1 MEKDIDKIAKYRY
14 TDIDNPRMK
23 EGRKGVFFMS
33 KISVIGA
40 GSVGATVANDLMIQG
55 VASEIVLI
63 DINKKKAIG
72 EALDIY
78 QGAPFHSPAIV
89 RSGDYEDA
97 AGSDIVVITCGMA
110 RKPGMTRL
118 DLAQTNVNILKDVA
132 RNVVKYASN
141 AVYVIVSNPVDILTY
156 VFTKISGL
164 PERQIIGSGTILD
177 TSRLQSELAK
187 RFHISPKNVHAHV
200 YGEHGDSSFVPWS
213 LVHIANNHVDAYK
226 ESSPDRDRID
236 WNQDYEDV
244 EQFVKKS
251 GGMIIEN
258 KGATFYAVA
267 MSVCH
272 ICKCIFSG
280 AGTALT
286 VSTMMHGE
294 YGVSDVCLSVLS
306 LVDRDGVRGKIL
318 NKLTDEEVQKLQRS
332 AEKLK
337 SVIDQ
342 IEF

>member
-1 MEKDIDKIAKYRY
+1 
-14 TDIDNPRMK
+14 
-23 EGRKGVFFMS
+23 MS

-40 GSVGATVANDLMIQG
+40 GNVGATVANDLMVQG

-63 DINKKKAIG
+63 DINKKKAMG

-89 RSGDYEDA
+89 RSGDYDDA
-97 AGSDIVVITCGMA
+97 AGSDIVVITCGIA
-110 RKPGMTRL
+110 RKPGMSRL

-132 RNVVKYASN
+132 KNVVAYAPN

-156 VFTKISGL
+156 VFHKVSGL
-164 PERQIIGSGTILD
+164 PEHQIVGSGTILD
-177 TSRLQSELAK
+177 TSRLQSELAR
-187 RFHISPKNVHAHV
+187 RFCISPKNVHAHV

-213 LVHIANNHVDAYK
+213 LATIANNHIDVYK
-226 ESSPDRDRID
+226 DNSPDKARIH
-236 WNQDYEDV
+236 WNRDYEDV
-244 EQFVKKS
+244 ETFVKKS
-251 GGMIIEN
+251 GGIVIEN

-272 ICKCIFSG
+272 ICKCIFNG

-294 YGVSDVCLSVLS
+294 YGVEDVCLSTLA
-306 LVDRDGVRGKIL
+306 LVDRSGVRGKIL
-318 NKLTDEEVQKLQRS
+318 NKLTDEEVQKLHAS
-332 AEKLK
+332 ADKLK
-337 SVIDQ
+337 SVIAQ
-342 IEF
+342 ITL

>member
-1 MEKDIDKIAKYRY
+1 
-14 TDIDNPRMK
+14 
-23 EGRKGVFFMS
+23 MS

-40 GSVGATVANDLMIQG
+40 GSVGATVANDLMVQG

-63 DINKKKAIG
+63 DINKKKAVG

-89 RSGDYEDA
+89 RSGDYAEA
-97 AGSDIVVITCGMA
+97 ANSDIIVITCGIA

-118 DLAQTNVNILKDVA
+118 DLAQTNINILKEVA
-132 RNVVKYASN
+132 KNVLPHAPKAI
-141 AVYVIVSNPVDILTY
+141 YVIVSNPVDILTY
-156 VFTKISGL
+156 VFHKISGL
-164 PERQIIGSGTILD
+164 PENQIIGSGTILD
-177 TSRLQSELAK
+177 TSRLQSALAK

-200 YGEHGDSSFVPWS
+200 YGEHGDSQFVAWS
-213 LVHIANNHVDAYK
+213 LAHIANNHVDVYK
-226 ESSPDRDRID
+226 DSSPDKDRIHWD
-236 WNQDYEDV
+236 KDYAEI
-244 EQFVKKS
+244 EEFVKKS
-251 GGMIIEN
+251 GAQIIEN

-272 ICKCIFSG
+272 ICKCIYAD

-294 YGVSDVCLSVLS
+294 YGVDDVCLSTLA
-306 LVDRDGVRGKIL
+306 LVDRSGVRGKIL
-318 NKLTDEEVQKLQRS
+318 NTLSPEELEKMKNSADKLR
-332 AEKLK
+332 

-342 IEF
+342 ITY

>member
-1 MEKDIDKIAKYRY
+1 
-14 TDIDNPRMK
+14 
-23 EGRKGVFFMS
+23 MS

-40 GSVGATVANDLMIQG
+40 GSVGATVANDLMVQG

-63 DINKKKAIG
+63 DINTKKAFG

-89 RSGDYEDA
+89 RSGDYSEA
-97 AGSDIVVITCGMA
+97 ADSDIVVITCGIA
-110 RKPGMTRL
+110 RKPGMSRL

-132 RNVVKYASN
+132 KNVVPYAPN
-141 AVYVIVSNPVDILTY
+141 AIYLIVSNPVDVLTY
-156 VFTKISGL
+156 VFHKVSGV
-164 PERQIIGSGTILD
+164 PENQIIGSGTILD

-213 LVHIANNHVDAYK
+213 LATIANNHVDVYK
-226 ESSPDRDRID
+226 ENSPDKDRINR
-236 WNQDYEDV
+236 NQDYEEV
-244 EQFVKKS
+244 ETFVKKS
-251 GGMIIEN
+251 GGVIIEN
-258 KGATFYAVA
+258 KGATFFAVA

-272 ICKCIFSG
+272 ICKCIFNG

-294 YGVSDVCLSVLS
+294 YGVEDVCLSTLA
-306 LVDRDGVRGKIL
+306 LVDRSGVRGKIL
-318 NKLTDEEVQKLQRS
+318 NKLTDEEV
-332 AEKLK
+332 EKLHISANK
-337 SVIDQ
+337 LKEVISQ
-342 IEF
+342 IQL

>member
-1 MEKDIDKIAKYRY
+1 
-14 TDIDNPRMK
+14 
-23 EGRKGVFFMS
+23 MS

-40 GSVGATVANDLMIQG
+40 GNVGATIANDLMIQG
-55 VASEIVLI
+55 VASEIVLV
-63 DINKKKAIG
+63 DVNKKRAFG

-89 RSGDYEDA
+89 R
-97 AGSDIVVITCGMA
+97 AGEYSDTANSDIVIITCGVA

-132 RNVVKYASN
+132 ANVVQHAPN
-141 AVYVIVSNPVDILTY
+141 AIYIIVSNPVDILTY

-164 PERQIIGSGTILD
+164 PENQIIGSGTILD
-177 TSRLQSELAK
+177 TSRLQSELAR
-187 RFHISPKNVHAHV
+187 RFYISPKNVHAHV

-213 LVHIANNHVDAYK
+213 LVHIANNHVDVYK
-226 ESSPDRDRID
+226 QSSPDADRIR
-236 WNQDYEDV
+236 WNQEYEELED
-244 EQFVKKS
+244 FVKKS
-251 GGMIIEN
+251 GGRIIEN

-280 AGTALT
+280 ASTALT

-294 YGVSDVCLSVLS
+294 YGVDDICLSILN
-306 LVDRDGVRGKIL
+306 LVDRNGVHGKIL
-318 NKLTDEEVQKLQRS
+318 NQLTEEEVAKLQAS
-332 AEKLK
+332 ANKLK
-337 SVIDQ
+337 EVLAQ
-342 IEF
+342 IEY